1 VVADVSARWSLD
13 VGAAFVPGGTA
24 AWVAPARRAD
34 GTHVVLKLAW
44 RHYEADHEADGLRV
58 WDGDGAVRLIV
69 SEHIDERTDALL
81 LERCLPG
88 TAATTLPEN
97 EQDEL
102 VAKLLRRLWIAPP
115 PGPFRPLHS
124 MCDAWAAGLDTE
136 RAAAVLGDPGL
147 VRDGVALFRDLP
159 RDWRG
164 PDVLLSTDLHAGN
177 ILAAQRE
184 PWLVIDPKPY
194 VGDPTYDA
202 LQHQLNCQ
210 ERLARDPKRLIERI
224 AGLLELDGERLTR
237 WLFARC
243 VIECVEQ
250 PHLAEVARAVA

>member
-1 VVADVSARWSLD
+1 MVADISARWSLD
-13 VGAAFVPGGTA
+13 VGTAFEPGGTA

-34 GTHVVLKLAW
+34 GTDAVLKLAW

-58 WDGDGAVRLIV
+58 WDGDGAVRLIAY
-69 SEHIDERTDALL
+69 EHLDERTDALL

-115 PGPFRPLHS
+115 PGPFRPLQS
-124 MCDAWAAGLDTE
+124 MCDAWVDGLDAA
-136 RAAAVLGDPGL
+136 RATAILGDPGL
-147 VRDGVALFRDLP
+147 VRDGVAQFRELP
-159 RDWRG
+159 RDDT
-164 PDVLLSTDLHAGN
+164 PTALLVTDLHAGN

-194 VGDPTYDA
+194 VGDLTYDA
-202 LQHQLNCQ
+202 LQHLLNCQ
-210 ERLARDPKRLIERI
+210 ERLAPDP
-224 AGLLELDGERLTR
+224 AGLVARLAHLLDLDAARLTR

-250 PHLAEVARAVA
+250 PHLAEVVRAVA